1 MNTIDKLNRTLRRLV
16 LPLAALALAACADDI
31 ESGYV
36 VNENAYA
43 SAARI
48 EGMLLDVTTNRT
60 TKVVELRGDAAE
72 TQAYFSLTKLP
83 AKGVD
88 VSLEVD
94 ADYVAEYNAAHNTE
108 YALYPADR
116 VTIGRDGTLLLAPD
130 EVRSGNIDIRIE
142 ASDELAGGVTYLLP
156 LKAVC
161 LTEGISWNESTG
173 RLVYLVKNL
182 RNLPEDYEPEDIYE
196 GLSPFKGEDAIKTV
210 AYFDTK
216 DMNPLN
222 ALEFVTEDGCLFI
235 DHVVL
240 FSANI
245 NYDKDNDRIYLH
257 LNDETKYL
265 LEHNEELIQPLR
277 RHGIKVILSVLGNHD
292 AAGLAQCSDLGA
304 RQFAAE
310 LASYIKAYNLDGA
323 GFDDEYST
331 DPDLSS
337 PLMAPKSSY
346 AAARLLYE
354 VKAAMPDKLVM
365 VYYLGRISSSMPDI
379 DGVKV
384 GDFLDYAVADYNL
397 AAKPASGMTK
407 KDCAGMSFEMQ
418 RGTGELT
425 CSKDYGYY
433 MFFAMQPR
441 NYFKKINTDAGK
453 LNNVEICQR
462 ICSNLYG
469 KTLPEPT
476 HYYKLN
482 YKTNSTERYP
492 ISELK

>member
-1 MNTIDKLNRTLRRLV
+1 MNTIDKLNRTLCRLV
-16 LPLAALALAACADDI
+16 LPLAGLALASCADDI

-36 VNENAYA
+36 VNENTYA
-43 SAARI
+43 SAACI
-48 EGMLLDVTTNRT
+48 EGMLLDATTNRT
-60 TKVVELRGDAAE
+60 TKVIELRGDAVE

-83 AKGVD
+83 ARGVD
-88 VSLEVD
+88 VRLEID
-94 ADYVAEYNAAHNTE
+94 AEYVAKYNAAHKTE
-108 YALYPADR
+108 YALYPAEK
-116 VTIGRDGTLLLAPD
+116 VTFGRDGALLLAPD
-130 EVRSGNIDIRIE
+130 EVRSADIDVRID
-142 ASDELAGGVTYLLP
+142 ASDELEGGVTYLLP
-156 LKAVC
+156 IKAVC

-182 RNLPEDYEPEDIYE
+182 RNLPDGYVTDDPYE
-196 GLSPFKGEDAIKTV
+196 GLDTFKGEDAIKTV

-331 DPDLSS
+331 EPDLSS
-337 PLMAPKSSY
+337 PLMAPTSSY
-346 AAARLLYE
+346 AAARMLYE
-354 VKAAMPDKLVM
+354 VKAAMPDKIVM
-365 VYYLGRISSSMPDI
+365 VYYLAGPHRFRHARYRWRKGGRLPRLCRCRLQS
-379 DGVKV
+379 GGKTRV
-384 GDFLDYAVADYNL
+384 GHDQERL
-397 AAKPASGMTK
+397 
-407 KDCAGMSFEMQ
+407 
-418 RGTGELT
+418 R
-425 CSKDYGYY
+425 
-433 MFFAMQPR
+433 R
-441 NYFKKINTDAGK
+441 NVVRDAG
-453 LNNVEICQR
+453 R
-462 ICSNLYG
+462 A
-469 KTLPEPT
+469 
-476 HYYKLN
+476 
-482 YKTNSTERYP
+482 R
-492 ISELK
+492 